1 MQSSIRQKLRQR
13 QRRIERRLQRKR
25 RRDAKTTGFTV
36 PVLDTRNLDYD
47 LSDRSRGL
55 AYGGIALFHRLAD
68 DVGLTRALDDRLHL
82 LRLHL
87 PYHESD
93 HVLNFAFNALCDGV
107 CLQDMELRRTDESY
121 LDALGAETTPD
132 PTTAGDFCRRF
143 RPADLRDLHD
153 AIDVARREVW
163 RRQPLEFFDEAI
175 VEADGTYVLTTG
187 ECKQG
192 MEINH
197 KSQWGYHPLIV
208 SLANTKEV
216 LSLVNRPGNRP
227 SHEGVVAEFDR
238 AIALCRQA
246 GFRGVRLRGDTDFS
260 LTEHFERWDQ
270 DGVRFEFGYDA
281 DPNLIDHAERL
292 PSAAWTKLQRPPRYV
307 AAGPPRQRP
316 PKVKR
321 QIIRRREFLHK
332 QLHSEE
338 VAEFAYRPTNCKR
351 SYRMIVVKK
360 NVSQERG
367 EHRLFDE
374 LRYFFYVTNDPTKSA
389 PEVVF
394 SCNDRCDQENLIAQL
409 AGGVRA
415 LSAPLD
421 NLTSNGAFMVM
432 TGLAWTLKSW
442 AALLLPIEPQ
452 RRAQHTAERRTL
464 LTMEFRRFVNLVV
477 KLPCQLVERARRTVL
492 RIWGYNAFLPVFF
505 RLWTALRC

>member
-1 MQSSIRQKLRQR
+1 
-13 QRRIERRLQRKR
+13 
-25 RRDAKTTGFTV
+25 
-36 PVLDTRNLDYD
+36 
-47 LSDRSRGL
+47 
-55 AYGGIALFHRLAD
+55 
-68 DVGLTRALDDRLHL
+68 
-82 LRLHL
+82 
-87 PYHESD
+87 
-93 HVLNFAFNALCDGV
+93 
-107 CLQDMELRRTDESY
+107 
-121 LDALGAETTPD
+121 
-132 PTTAGDFCRRF
+132 
-143 RPADLRDLHD
+143 
-153 AIDVARREVW
+153 
-163 RRQPLEFFDEAI
+163 
-175 VEADGTYVLTTG
+175 
-187 ECKQG
+187 
-192 MEINH
+192 
-197 KSQWGYHPLIV
+197 
-208 SLANTKEV
+208 
-216 LSLVNRPGNRP
+216 
-227 SHEGVVAEFDR
+227 
-238 AIALCRQA
+238 
-246 GFRGVRLRGDTDFS
+246 
-260 LTEHFERWDQ
+260 
-270 DGVRFEFGYDA
+270 
-281 DPNLIDHAERL
+281 
-292 PSAAWTKLQRPPRYV
+292 
-307 AAGPPRQRP
+307 
-316 PKVKR
+316 
-321 QIIRRREFLHK
+321 
-332 QLHSEE
+332 
-338 VAEFAYRPTNCKR
+338 
-351 SYRMIVVKK
+351 MIVVKK